1 MSRTPIGA
9 PEVYTD
15 LQGLNALK
23 SEKNSD
29 LALKKV
35 AQEFESIFINIM
47 LKSMRDANAVFEK
60 DNMLHSSEGDT
71 YRDMYDQQMA
81 LSLAKGKGLGIAD
94 LLYRQLQG
102 NYADH
107 LKQDESAAPT
117 KAPLAFESSARRVSS
132 KPVASPARPLA
143 ATEKVEATGKDELE
157 FNSKEAFV
165 SHLLPAAEKAAGML
179 GLNPLMMIA
188 QAALETGWG
197 KHLVKAGR
205 EVSNNLFNIKADA
218 GWQGESLAKTTLEY
232 KDGLA
237 VKESAQFRSYG
248 SFTESMQDFVEFVQ
262 TNPRYQNA
270 LAVASQP
277 KAFIEELHK
286 AGYATDPQ
294 YADKVIGVFDQ
305 LQQPVPGSGRN

>member
-1 MSRTPIGA
+1 MSRTPVGA
-9 PEVYTD
+9 PEIYTD

-60 DNMLHSSEGDT
+60 DNMLNSSEGNT

-102 NYADH
+102 NYAEH
-107 LKQDESAAPT
+107 FKQDESATTA
-117 KAPLAFESSARRVSS
+117 KAPLAFEPGARRVSS
-132 KPVASPARPLA
+132 KPAGSLERSHK
-143 ATEKVEATGKDELE
+143 ATEEVDVSQKDEPQ
-157 FNSKEAFV
+157 FQSKEEFV
-165 SHLLPAAEKAAGML
+165 SHLLPAAEKAARVL

-218 GWQGESLAKTTLEY
+218 GWQGEALAKTTLEY

-237 VKESAQFRSYG
+237 VKESAQFRSYS
-248 SFTESMQDFVEFVQ
+248 SFDESMQDFVEFVQ

-286 AGYATDPQ
+286 AGYATDPD
-294 YADKVIGVFDQ
+294 YAAKVIGVFDQ